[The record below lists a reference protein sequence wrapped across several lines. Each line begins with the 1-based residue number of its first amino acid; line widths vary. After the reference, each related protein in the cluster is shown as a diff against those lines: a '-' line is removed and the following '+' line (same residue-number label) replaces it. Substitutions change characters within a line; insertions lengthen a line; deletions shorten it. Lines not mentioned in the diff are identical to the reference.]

1 MKNKKWI
8 IPVLVGVAAVAAVS
22 CMICDDIWARRL
34 IEDEFDDDS
43 DNDGLTDWDD
53 YDLDE

>member
-8 IPVLVGVAAVAAVS
+8 IPVLVGVATVAAVS

-34 IEDEFDDDS
+34 IEDEFDDDP
-43 DNDGLTDWDD
+43 DYDYDDWDD
-53 YDLDE
+53 CDIDE

>member
-43 DNDGLTDWDD
+43 DNDCLTDWDD